1 VRRGW
6 SVRARAT
13 AAAVL
18 VLVPVLAAAG
28 GAGIR
33 VQRDDL
39 TAGVETL
46 AEDRARTL
54 AADLPDQATPAEVA
68 GEEEVVQ
75 IVSATTG
82 AVLVAPPE
90 AGAEPLLP
98 APATTQPVHHLISGG
113 VGGEPDRYAAVA
125 VLADDGSTYVVVAR
139 SLESVDAAAA
149 STTEILLV
157 GGLLVLVTAAGLV
170 WLATGRALS
179 PVEVMRR
186 RAASLS
192 ADDLTARL
200 PVPAGRDEV
209 ARLAST
215 LNELLDR
222 VEESTRSRRRFVAD
236 ASHELRSPVATI
248 RALLESDRVA
258 AHPGGPA
265 GLSAEVL
272 EETARLAALIDDLL
286 LLARGDASRPRDHG
300 PVDLTRL
307 VTSETR
313 RARTVPVETDVEAGL
328 RVVGDPTLLRAVVR
342 NLLDNAE
349 RFATAG
355 VVVAAHHQGAEVLV
369 EVVDDGPGVPPADR
383 DRIFERFVRLDD
395 SRSRA
400 AGGTGLGLAIV
411 RQVVSDHGGTVT
423 VGPAATAGARFVVR
437 LPVASPACTGRAQP

>member
-1 VRRGW
+1 
-6 SVRARAT
+6 
-13 AAAVL
+13 
-18 VLVPVLAAAG
+18 
-28 GAGIR
+28 
-33 VQRDDL
+33 
-39 TAGVETL
+39 
-46 AEDRARTL
+46 
-54 AADLPDQATPAEVA
+54 
-68 GEEEVVQ
+68 
-75 IVSATTG
+75 
-82 AVLVAPPE
+82 
-90 AGAEPLLP
+90 
-98 APATTQPVHHLISGG
+98 
-113 VGGEPDRYAAVA
+113 
-125 VLADDGSTYVVVAR
+125 
-139 SLESVDAAAA
+139 
-149 STTEILLV
+149 
-157 GGLLVLVTAAGLV
+157 
-170 WLATGRALS
+170 
-179 PVEVMRR
+179 MRR

-192 ADDLTARL
+192 ADDLGARL
-200 PVPAGRDEV
+200 PVPVGGDEV

-222 VEESTRSRRRFVAD
+222 VEDSTRSRRRFVAD

-265 GLSAEVL
+265 GLSTEVL

-300 PVDLTRL
+300 PVDLSRL
-307 VTSETR
+307 VTSEAR
-313 RARTVPVETDVEAGL
+313 RARTVPFETDVEPGL
-328 RVVGDPTLLRAVVR
+328 RVVGDPALLRAVVR

-355 VVVAAHHQGAEVLV
+355 VVVAAHRQGAEVVV

-437 LPVASPACTGRAQP
+437 LPVAPPVGTDAAQP